1 MTINRSTQIR
11 KSISIQ
17 LFRATASKIATAFP
31 GLLLIDLLMEEIIV
45 SISFVESGL
54 ERANELFWQ
63 YGNGF
68 HIYSFKF
75 CR

>member
-1 MTINRSTQIR
+1 MINNRSTQTR
-11 KSISIQ
+11 KSISVQ
-17 LFRATASKIATAFP
+17 LFLATASKIATAFP
-31 GLLLIDLLMEEIIV
+31 ELLLIDFLMEKIIV
-45 SISFVESGL
+45 SISLVESGL